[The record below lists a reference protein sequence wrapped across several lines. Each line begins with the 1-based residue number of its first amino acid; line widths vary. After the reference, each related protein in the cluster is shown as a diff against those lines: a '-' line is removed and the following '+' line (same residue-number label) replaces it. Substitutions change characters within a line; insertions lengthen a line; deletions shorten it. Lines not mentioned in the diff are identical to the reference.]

1 MCNIF
6 TDERLMVMIF
16 RTSNVLLVV
25 SVLSI
30 GACVSYLASMFV
42 AIVSFK
48 KRALILMTGL
58 I

>member
-1 MCNIF
+1 
-6 TDERLMVMIF
+6 MVMIF

-48 KRALILMTGL
+48 RESFNTYDWPYIKMNN
-58 I
+58 